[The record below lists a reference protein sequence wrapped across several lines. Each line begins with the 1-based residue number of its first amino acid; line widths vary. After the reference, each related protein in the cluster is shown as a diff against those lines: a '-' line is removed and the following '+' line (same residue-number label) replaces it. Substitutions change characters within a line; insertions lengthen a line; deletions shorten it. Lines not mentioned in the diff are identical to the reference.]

1 VFGRRKTFPLAAI
14 ALAAVHTG
22 CLLNFG
28 LDTGP
33 GFGLIQSVVAT
44 GEALPEVARAAGGTA
59 AATVSGQIVGKLPCD
74 EVNGEVKVNGDELRV
89 IITLRADRQVCSGIA
104 PTTFSYIANLLN
116 IGAGNRPIVVEHRYV
131 GVDGID
137 GVRLDTIIVVG

>member
-1 VFGRRKTFPLAAI
+1 MFGTPKALPMVPIAMAI
-14 ALAAVHTG
+14 FSAG
-22 CLLNFG
+22 CLLN

-33 GFGLIQSVVAT
+33 GFGILQSVVAM
-44 GEALPEVARAAGGTA
+44 GEALPESSRAAGGTA

-74 EVNGEVKVNGDELRV
+74 EVNGEVEEDGDELRV
-89 IITLRADRQVCSGIA
+89 IITLRADRQVCSGLA

-116 IGAGNRPIVVEHRYV
+116 VEAGDRTIIVEHRYV
-131 GVDGID
+131 GVDGVD